1 MNIARFKRN
10 QFMKHLLNVALV
22 SASTLIVQPLYAQD
36 NENIWVT
43 IDPIAAKHYQQT
55 QKTVSKSRESLSMR
69 TTELDTV
76 NFLQVKPENIAGLSE
91 FMHDNY
97 HRCGGFVAHES
108 LDEAKQY
115 TQQLAAVQNQSALA
129 FNYSIDNAQTTQQ
142 LINSVSPNNLTNTV
156 NSMSNFYNRYYTAQT
171 GIDASQWLKN
181 YWQQLATNRSDISVE
196 YFTHSWAQSSIIVTI
211 PGDEKADEIVVIG
224 GHLDSINQSN
234 PTNGRSPGADDNAS
248 GIAVLSEVLRAIV
261 DNNYK
266 PQRTIHIMGFA
277 AEEVG
282 LRGSK
287 AIASAYKSQGKNVV
301 GMVQFDMTGNNGSN
315 EDIVMMTDY
324 TTNAQNQFLGQLID
338 TYLPSISYGFDQCG
352 YGCSD
357 HASWYQQG
365 FTASMPFESKMAD
378 INRLIHTVN
387 DTNFDADHASKFA
400 KLAVSYASEMAKNA
414 GDVVP
419 PIDNELQNGV
429 AVSGITEN
437 AKAERVY
444 TLKVPSNATNLNFA
458 TSGGTGD
465 ADLYVKFNS
474 APTLTSFD
482 CKSTTSSSNERC
494 EISNAQTGV
503 YYVMVQAWDAITNV
517 SLTGSYNEGSGLE
530 PINRVENNVSVT
542 ANNWAR
548 YTQDLD
554 AGYSALTVNMSG
566 GSGDADLYLNFASPS
581 TESVYQCRPF
591 KNGNTETCRIDN
603 PQAGTWYIDLKG
615 YSSASGITL
624 SINAQ

>member
-1 MNIARFKRN
+1 MKR
-10 QFMKHLLNVALV
+10 LLNIALV
-22 SASTLIVQPLYAQD
+22 SASALIIQPLYAQD

-55 QKTVSKSRESLSMR
+55 KKTVSKSHQSL
-69 TTELDTV
+69 TIHATELDTV
-76 NFLQVKPENIAGLSE
+76 NFLKVKTSDIAQLSE

-115 TQQLAAVQNQSALA
+115 TEQLAAVQNQNTLA
-129 FNYSIDNAQTTQQ
+129 FDYNIDNAQTTQQ
-142 LINSVSPNNLTNTV
+142 LINRISPNNLTNTV
-156 NSMSNFYNRYYTAQT
+156 NSMSSFYNRYYTTQT
-171 GIDASQWLKN
+171 GIDASQWLKD
-181 YWQQLATNRSDISVE
+181 YWQQLAASRSDISVE

-211 PGDEKADEIVVIG
+211 PGEEKADEIVIIG

-261 DNNYK
+261 DNDYK
-266 PQRTIHIMGFA
+266 PQRTIQIMGFA

-378 INRLIHTVN
+378 INRLIHTIN

-400 KLAVSYASEMAKNA
+400 KLAVSYISEMAKNA
-414 GDVVP
+414 GDVIP
-419 PIDNELQNGV
+419 PIGDELENGV
-429 AVSGITEN
+429 TVAGITEN
-437 AKAERVY
+437 AKAERVF
-444 TLKVPSNATNLNFA
+444 TLNVPDNATNLNFI
-458 TSGGTGD
+458 TSGGSGD

-494 EISNAQTGV
+494 EIGNAQAGV
-503 YYVMVQAWDAITNV
+503 YYVMVQAWNAITNV
-517 SLTGSYNEGSGLE
+517 SLTGSYNEGNTAE
-530 PINRVENNVSVT
+530 PINRVENNISVA
-542 ANNWAR
+542 ANNWSR
-548 YTQDLD
+548 YTQNLD
-554 AGYSALTVNMSG
+554 AGYSSFTVNISG
-566 GSGDADLYLNFASPS
+566 GNGDADLYVNFASPS

-591 KNGNTETCRIDN
+591 KNGNLETCNIDN
-603 PQAGTWYIDLKG
+603 PQAGTWFIDLKG
-615 YSSASGITL
+615 YSSASGVTL
-624 SINAQ
+624 SITAQ

>member
-1 MNIARFKRN
+1 MKR
-10 QFMKHLLNVALV
+10 LLNIALV
-22 SASTLIVQPLYAQD
+22 SASALIVQPLYAQD

-55 QKTVSKSRESLSMR
+55 KKTVSKSHQSL
-69 TTELDTV
+69 TIHATELDTV
-76 NFLQVKPENIAGLSE
+76 NFLKVKTSDVAQLSE

-115 TQQLAAVQNQSALA
+115 TEQLAAVQNQNTLA
-129 FNYSIDNAQTTQQ
+129 FDYNIDNAQTTQQ
-142 LINSVSPNNLTNTV
+142 LINRISPNNLTNTV
-156 NSMSNFYNRYYTAQT
+156 NSMSSFYNRYYTTQT
-171 GIDASQWLKN
+171 GIDASQWLKD
-181 YWQQLATNRSDISVE
+181 YWQQLAASRSDISVE

-211 PGDEKADEIVVIG
+211 PGEEKADEIVIIG

-261 DNNYK
+261 DNDYK
-266 PQRTIHIMGFA
+266 PQRTIQIMGFA

-338 TYLPSISYGFDQCG
+338 TYLPSVSYGFDQCG

-378 INRLIHTVN
+378 INRLIHTIN

-400 KLAVSYASEMAKNA
+400 KLAVSYISEMAKNA
-414 GDVVP
+414 GDVIP
-419 PIDNELQNGV
+419 PIGDELQNGV
-429 AVSGITEN
+429 TVAGITEN
-437 AKAERVY
+437 AKAERVF
-444 TLKVPSNATNLNFA
+444 TLNVPDNATNLNFI
-458 TSGGTGD
+458 TSGGSGD

-474 APTLTSFD
+474 VPTLTNFD
-482 CKSTTSSSNERC
+482 CKSTTSSSNESC
-494 EISNAQTGV
+494 EIGNAQAGV
-503 YYVMVQAWDAITNV
+503 YYVMVQAWNAITNV
-517 SLTGSYNEGSGLE
+517 SLTGSYNEGNTAE
-530 PINRVENNVSVT
+530 PINRVENNISVA
-542 ANNWAR
+542 ANNWSR
-548 YTQDLD
+548 YTQNLD
-554 AGYSALTVNMSG
+554 AGYSAFTVNISG
-566 GSGDADLYLNFASPS
+566 GNGDADLYVNFASPS

-591 KNGNTETCRIDN
+591 KNGNLETCNIDN
-603 PQAGTWYIDLKG
+603 PQAGTWFIDLKG
-615 YSSASGITL
+615 YSSASGVTL
-624 SINAQ
+624 SITAQ

>member
-1 MNIARFKRN
+1 MKR
-10 QFMKHLLNVALV
+10 LLNIALV
-22 SASTLIVQPLYAQD
+22 SASALIVQPLYAQD

-55 QKTVSKSRESLSMR
+55 KKTVSKSHQSL
-69 TTELDTV
+69 TIHATELDTV
-76 NFLQVKPENIAGLSE
+76 NFLKVKTSDVAQLSE
-91 FMHDNY
+91 FMHNNY

-115 TQQLAAVQNQSALA
+115 TEQLAAVQNQNTLA
-129 FNYSIDNAQTTQQ
+129 FDYNIDNAQTTQQ
-142 LINSVSPNNLTNTV
+142 LINRISPNNLTNTV
-156 NSMSNFYNRYYTAQT
+156 NSMSSFYNRYYTTQT
-171 GIDASQWLKN
+171 GIDASQWLKD
-181 YWQQLATNRSDISVE
+181 YWQQLAASRSDISVE

-211 PGDEKADEIVVIG
+211 PGEEKADEIVIIG

-261 DNNYK
+261 DNDYK
-266 PQRTIHIMGFA
+266 PQRTIQIMGFA

-338 TYLPSISYGFDQCG
+338 TYLPSVSYGFDQCG

-378 INRLIHTVN
+378 INRLIHTIN

-400 KLAVSYASEMAKNA
+400 KLAVSYISEMAKNA
-414 GDVVP
+414 GDVIP
-419 PIDNELQNGV
+419 PIGDELQNGV
-429 AVSGITEN
+429 TVAGITEN
-437 AKAERVY
+437 AKAERVF
-444 TLKVPSNATNLNFA
+444 TLNVPDNATNLNFI
-458 TSGGTGD
+458 TSGGSGD

-482 CKSTTSSSNERC
+482 CKSTTSSSNESC
-494 EISNAQTGV
+494 EIGNAQAGV
-503 YYVMVQAWDAITNV
+503 YYVMVQAWNAITNV
-517 SLTGSYNEGSGLE
+517 SLTGSYNEGNTAE
-530 PINRVENNVSVT
+530 PINRVENNISVA
-542 ANNWAR
+542 ANNWSR
-548 YTQDLD
+548 YTQNLD
-554 AGYSALTVNMSG
+554 AGYSAFTVNISG
-566 GSGDADLYLNFASPS
+566 GNGDADLYVNFASPS

-591 KNGNTETCRIDN
+591 KNGNLETCNIDN
-603 PQAGTWYIDLKG
+603 PQAGTWFIDLKG
-615 YSSASGITL
+615 YSSASGVTL
-624 SINAQ
+624 SITAQ

>member
-1 MNIARFKRN
+1 MKR
-10 QFMKHLLNVALV
+10 LLNIALV
-22 SASTLIVQPLYAQD
+22 SASALIVQPLYAQD

-55 QKTVSKSRESLSMR
+55 KKTVSKSHQSL
-69 TTELDTV
+69 TIHATELDTV
-76 NFLQVKPENIAGLSE
+76 NFLKVKTSDVAQLSE

-115 TQQLAAVQNQSALA
+115 TEQLAAVQNQNTLA
-129 FNYSIDNAQTTQQ
+129 FDYNIDNAQTTQQ
-142 LINSVSPNNLTNTV
+142 LINRISPNNLTNTV
-156 NSMSNFYNRYYTAQT
+156 NSMSSFYNRYYTTQT
-171 GIDASQWLKN
+171 GIDASQWLKD
-181 YWQQLATNRSDISVE
+181 YWQQLAASRSDISVE

-211 PGDEKADEIVVIG
+211 PGEEKADEIVIIG

-261 DNNYK
+261 DNDYK
-266 PQRTIHIMGFA
+266 PQRTIQIMGFA

-338 TYLPSISYGFDQCG
+338 TYLPSVSYGFDQCG

-378 INRLIHTVN
+378 INRLIHTIN

-400 KLAVSYASEMAKNA
+400 KLAVSFISEMAKNA
-414 GDVVP
+414 GDVIP
-419 PIDNELQNGV
+419 PIGDELQNGV
-429 AVSGITEN
+429 TVAGITES
-437 AKAERVY
+437 AKAERVF
-444 TLKVPSNATNLNFA
+444 TLNVPDNATNLNFI
-458 TSGGTGD
+458 TSGGSGD

-482 CKSTTSSSNERC
+482 CKSTTSSSNESC
-494 EISNAQTGV
+494 EIGNAQAGV
-503 YYVMVQAWDAITNV
+503 YYVMVQAWNAITNV
-517 SLTGSYNEGSGLE
+517 SLTGSYSEGNTAE
-530 PINRVENNVSVT
+530 PINRVENNISVA
-542 ANNWAR
+542 ANNWSR
-548 YTQDLD
+548 YTQNLD
-554 AGYSALTVNMSG
+554 AGYSAFTVNISG
-566 GSGDADLYLNFASPS
+566 GNGDADLYVNFASPS

-591 KNGNTETCRIDN
+591 KNGNLETCNIDN
-603 PQAGTWYIDLKG
+603 PQAGTWFIDLKG
-615 YSSASGITL
+615 YSSASGVTL
-624 SINAQ
+624 SITAQ

>member
-1 MNIARFKRN
+1 MKR
-10 QFMKHLLNVALV
+10 LLNIALV
-22 SASTLIVQPLYAQD
+22 SASALIVQPLYAQD

-55 QKTVSKSRESLSMR
+55 KKTVSKSHQSL
-69 TTELDTV
+69 TIHATELDTV
-76 NFLQVKPENIAGLSE
+76 NFLKVKTSDVAQLSE

-115 TQQLAAVQNQSALA
+115 TEQLAAVQNQNTLA
-129 FNYSIDNAQTTQQ
+129 FDYNIDNAQTTQQ
-142 LINSVSPNNLTNTV
+142 LINRISPNNLTNTV
-156 NSMSNFYNRYYTAQT
+156 NSMSSFYNRYYTTQT
-171 GIDASQWLKN
+171 GIDASQWLKD
-181 YWQQLATNRSDISVE
+181 YWQQLAASRSDISVE

-211 PGDEKADEIVVIG
+211 PGEEKADEIVMIG

-261 DNNYK
+261 DNDYK
-266 PQRTIHIMGFA
+266 PQRTIQIMGFA

-324 TTNAQNQFLGQLID
+324 TTNAQNQFLGQIID
-338 TYLPSISYGFDQCG
+338 TYLPSVSYGFDQCG

-378 INRLIHTVN
+378 INRLIHTIN

-400 KLAVSYASEMAKNA
+400 KLAVSYISEMAKNA
-414 GDVVP
+414 GDVIP
-419 PIDNELQNGV
+419 PIGDELQNGV
-429 AVSGITEN
+429 TVAGITEN
-437 AKAERVY
+437 AKAERVF
-444 TLKVPSNATNLNFA
+444 TLNVPDNATNLNFI
-458 TSGGTGD
+458 TSGGSGD

-482 CKSTTSSSNERC
+482 CKSTTSSSNESC
-494 EISNAQTGV
+494 EIGNAQAGV
-503 YYVMVQAWDAITNV
+503 YYVMVQAWNAITNV
-517 SLTGSYNEGSGLE
+517 SLTGSYNEGNTAE
-530 PINRVENNVSVT
+530 PINRVENNISVA
-542 ANNWAR
+542 ANNWSR
-548 YTQDLD
+548 YTQNLD
-554 AGYSALTVNMSG
+554 AGYSAFTVNISG
-566 GSGDADLYLNFASPS
+566 GNGDADLYVNFASPS

-591 KNGNTETCRIDN
+591 KNGNLETCNIDN
-603 PQAGTWYIDLKG
+603 PQAGTWFIDLKG
-615 YSSASGITL
+615 YSSASGVTL
-624 SINAQ
+624 SITAQ

>member
-1 MNIARFKRN
+1 MKR
-10 QFMKHLLNVALV
+10 LLNIALV
-22 SASTLIVQPLYAQD
+22 SASALIVQPLYAQD

-55 QKTVSKSRESLSMR
+55 KKTVSKSHQSL
-69 TTELDTV
+69 TIHATELDTV
-76 NFLQVKPENIAGLSE
+76 NFLKVKTSDVAQLSE

-115 TQQLAAVQNQSALA
+115 TEQLAAVQNQNTLA
-129 FNYSIDNAQTTQQ
+129 FDYNIDNAQTTQQ
-142 LINSVSPNNLTNTV
+142 LINRISPNNLTNTV
-156 NSMSNFYNRYYTAQT
+156 NSMSSFYNRYYTTQT
-171 GIDASQWLKN
+171 GIDASQWLKD
-181 YWQQLATNRSDISVE
+181 YWQQLAASRSDISVE

-211 PGDEKADEIVVIG
+211 PGEEKADEIVIIG

-261 DNNYK
+261 DNDYK
-266 PQRTIHIMGFA
+266 PQRTIQIMGFA

-338 TYLPSISYGFDQCG
+338 TYLPSVSYGFDQCG

-378 INRLIHTVN
+378 INRLIHTIN

-400 KLAVSYASEMAKNA
+400 KLAVSYISEMAKNA
-414 GDVVP
+414 GDVIP
-419 PIDNELQNGV
+419 PIGDELQNGV
-429 AVSGITEN
+429 TVAGITEN
-437 AKAERVY
+437 AKAERVF
-444 TLKVPSNATNLNFA
+444 TLNVPDNATNLNFI
-458 TSGGTGD
+458 TSGGSGD

-482 CKSTTSSSNERC
+482 CKSTTSSSNESC
-494 EISNAQTGV
+494 EIGNAQAGV
-503 YYVMVQAWDAITNV
+503 YYVMVQAWNAITNV
-517 SLTGSYNEGSGLE
+517 SLTGSYNEGNTAE
-530 PINRVENNVSVT
+530 PINRVENNISVA
-542 ANNWAR
+542 ANNWSR
-548 YTQDLD
+548 YTQNLD
-554 AGYSALTVNMSG
+554 AGYSSFTVNISG
-566 GSGDADLYLNFASPS
+566 GNGDADLYVNFASPS

-591 KNGNTETCRIDN
+591 KNGNLETCNIDN
-603 PQAGTWYIDLKG
+603 PQAGTWFIDLKG
-615 YSSASGITL
+615 YSSASGVTL
-624 SINAQ
+624 SITAQ

>member
-1 MNIARFKRN
+1 MKR
-10 QFMKHLLNVALV
+10 LLNIALV
-22 SASTLIVQPLYAQD
+22 SASALIVQPLYAQD

-55 QKTVSKSRESLSMR
+55 KKTVSKSHQSL
-69 TTELDTV
+69 TIHATELDTV
-76 NFLQVKPENIAGLSE
+76 NFLKVKTSDVAQLSE

-115 TQQLAAVQNQSALA
+115 TEQLAAVQNQNTLA
-129 FNYSIDNAQTTQQ
+129 FDYNIDNAQTTQQ
-142 LINSVSPNNLTNTV
+142 LINRISPNNLTNTV
-156 NSMSNFYNRYYTAQT
+156 NSMSSFYNRYYTTQT
-171 GIDASQWLKN
+171 GIDASQWLKD
-181 YWQQLATNRSDISVE
+181 YWQQLAASRSDISVE

-211 PGDEKADEIVVIG
+211 PGEEKADEIVIIG

-261 DNNYK
+261 DNDYK
-266 PQRTIHIMGFA
+266 PQRTIQIMGFA

-315 EDIVMMTDY
+315 EDIVVMTDY

-338 TYLPSISYGFDQCG
+338 TYLPSVSYGFDQCG

-378 INRLIHTVN
+378 INRLIHTIN

-400 KLAVSYASEMAKNA
+400 KLAVSYISEMAKNA
-414 GDVVP
+414 GDVIP
-419 PIDNELQNGV
+419 PIGDELQNGV
-429 AVSGITEN
+429 TVAGITEN
-437 AKAERVY
+437 AKAERVF
-444 TLKVPSNATNLNFA
+444 TLNVPDNATNLNFI
-458 TSGGTGD
+458 TSGGSGD

-474 APTLTSFD
+474 APTLTNFD
-482 CKSTTSSSNERC
+482 CKSTTSSSNESC
-494 EISNAQTGV
+494 EIGNAQAGV
-503 YYVMVQAWDAITNV
+503 YYVMVQAWNAITNV
-517 SLTGSYNEGSGLE
+517 SLTGSYNEGNTAE
-530 PINRVENNVSVT
+530 PINRVENNISVA
-542 ANNWAR
+542 ANNWSR
-548 YTQDLD
+548 YTQNLD
-554 AGYSALTVNMSG
+554 AGYSSFTVNISG
-566 GSGDADLYLNFASPS
+566 GNGDADLYVNFASPS

-591 KNGNTETCRIDN
+591 KNGNLETCNIDN
-603 PQAGTWYIDLKG
+603 PQAGTWFIDLKG
-615 YSSASGITL
+615 YSSASGVTL
-624 SINAQ
+624 SITAQ

>member
-1 MNIARFKRN
+1 MKR
-10 QFMKHLLNVALV
+10 LLNIALV
-22 SASTLIVQPLYAQD
+22 SASALIVQPLYAQD

-55 QKTVSKSRESLSMR
+55 KKTVSKSHQSL
-69 TTELDTV
+69 TIHATELDTV
-76 NFLQVKPENIAGLSE
+76 NFLKVKTSDVAQLSE

-115 TQQLAAVQNQSALA
+115 TEQLAAVQNQNTLA
-129 FNYSIDNAQTTQQ
+129 FDYNIDNAQTTQQ
-142 LINSVSPNNLTNTV
+142 LINRISPNNLTNTV
-156 NSMSNFYNRYYTAQT
+156 NSMSSFYNRYYTTQT
-171 GIDASQWLKN
+171 GIDASQWLKD
-181 YWQQLATNRSDISVE
+181 YWQQLAASRSDISVE

-211 PGDEKADEIVVIG
+211 PGEEKADEIVIIG

-261 DNNYK
+261 DNDYK
-266 PQRTIHIMGFA
+266 PQRTIQIMGFA

-338 TYLPSISYGFDQCG
+338 TYLPSVSYGFDQCG

-378 INRLIHTVN
+378 INRLIHTIN

-400 KLAVSYASEMAKNA
+400 KLAVSYISEMAKNA
-414 GDVVP
+414 GDVIP
-419 PIDNELQNGV
+419 PIGDELQNGV
-429 AVSGITEN
+429 TVAGITES
-437 AKAERVY
+437 AKAERVF
-444 TLKVPSNATNLNFA
+444 TLNVPDNATNLNFI
-458 TSGGTGD
+458 TSGGSGD

-474 APTLTSFD
+474 APTLTNFD
-482 CKSTTSSSNERC
+482 CKSTTSSSNESC
-494 EISNAQTGV
+494 EIGNAQAGV
-503 YYVMVQAWDAITNV
+503 YYVMVQAWNAITNV
-517 SLTGSYNEGSGLE
+517 SLTGSYNEGNTAE
-530 PINRVENNVSVT
+530 PINRVENNISVA
-542 ANNWAR
+542 ANNWSR
-548 YTQDLD
+548 YTQNLD
-554 AGYSALTVNMSG
+554 AGYSAFTVNISG
-566 GSGDADLYLNFASPS
+566 GNGDADLYVNFASPS

-591 KNGNTETCRIDN
+591 KNGNLETCNIDN
-603 PQAGTWYIDLKG
+603 PQAGTWFIDLKG
-615 YSSASGITL
+615 YSSASGVTL
-624 SINAQ
+624 SITAQ

>member
-1 MNIARFKRN
+1 MKR
-10 QFMKHLLNVALV
+10 LLNIALV
-22 SASTLIVQPLYAQD
+22 SASALIVQPLYAQD

-55 QKTVSKSRESLSMR
+55 KKTVSKSHQSL
-69 TTELDTV
+69 TIHATELDTV
-76 NFLQVKPENIAGLSE
+76 NFLKVKTSDVAQLSE

-115 TQQLAAVQNQSALA
+115 TEQLAAVQNQNTLA
-129 FNYSIDNAQTTQQ
+129 FDYNIDNAQTTQQ
-142 LINSVSPNNLTNTV
+142 LINRISPNNLTNTV
-156 NSMSNFYNRYYTAQT
+156 NSMSSFYNRYYTTQT
-171 GIDASQWLKN
+171 GIDASQWLKD
-181 YWQQLATNRSDISVE
+181 YWQQLAASRSDISVE

-211 PGDEKADEIVVIG
+211 PGEEKADEIVIIG

-261 DNNYK
+261 DNDYK
-266 PQRTIHIMGFA
+266 PQRTIQIMGFA

-338 TYLPSISYGFDQCG
+338 TYLPSVSYGFDQCG

-378 INRLIHTVN
+378 INRLIHTIN

-400 KLAVSYASEMAKNA
+400 KLAVSYISEMAKNA
-414 GDVVP
+414 GDVIP
-419 PIDNELQNGV
+419 PIGDELQNGV
-429 AVSGITEN
+429 TVAGITEN
-437 AKAERVY
+437 AKAERVF
-444 TLKVPSNATNLNFA
+444 TLNVPDNATNLNFI
-458 TSGGTGD
+458 TSGGSGD

-482 CKSTTSSSNERC
+482 CKSTTSSSNESC
-494 EISNAQTGV
+494 EIGNAQAGV
-503 YYVMVQAWDAITNV
+503 YYVMVQAWNAITNV
-517 SLTGSYNEGSGLE
+517 SLTGSYNEGNTAE
-530 PINRVENNVSVT
+530 PINRVENNISVA
-542 ANNWAR
+542 ANNWSR
-548 YTQDLD
+548 YTQNLD
-554 AGYSALTVNMSG
+554 AGYSAFTVNISG
-566 GSGDADLYLNFASPS
+566 GNGDADLYVNFASPS

-591 KNGNTETCRIDN
+591 KNGNLETCNIDN
-603 PQAGTWYIDLKG
+603 PQAGTWFIDLKG
-615 YSSASGITL
+615 YSSASGVTL
-624 SINAQ
+624 SITAQ

>member
-1 MNIARFKRN
+1 MKR
-10 QFMKHLLNVALV
+10 LLNIALV
-22 SASTLIVQPLYAQD
+22 SASALIVQPLYAQD

-55 QKTVSKSRESLSMR
+55 KKTVSKSHQSL
-69 TTELDTV
+69 TIHATELDTV
-76 NFLQVKPENIAGLSE
+76 NFLKVKTSDVAQLSE

-115 TQQLAAVQNQSALA
+115 TEQLAAVQNQNTLA
-129 FNYSIDNAQTTQQ
+129 FDYNIDNAQTTQQ
-142 LINSVSPNNLTNTV
+142 LINRISPNNLTNTV
-156 NSMSNFYNRYYTAQT
+156 NSMSSFYNRYYTTQT
-171 GIDASQWLKN
+171 GIDASQWLKD
-181 YWQQLATNRSDISVE
+181 YWQQLAASRSDISVE

-211 PGDEKADEIVVIG
+211 PGEEKADEIVIIG

-261 DNNYK
+261 DNDYK
-266 PQRTIHIMGFA
+266 PQRTIQIMGFA

-338 TYLPSISYGFDQCG
+338 TYLPSVSYGFDQCG

-378 INRLIHTVN
+378 INRLIHTIN

-400 KLAVSYASEMAKNA
+400 KLAVSYISEMAKKCRRC
-414 GDVVP
+414 D
-419 PIDNELQNGV
+419 
-429 AVSGITEN
+429 
-437 AKAERVY
+437 
-444 TLKVPSNATNLNFA
+444 PSNWRRITKRCYGCWYNR
-458 TSGGTGD
+458 
-465 ADLYVKFNS
+465 K
-474 APTLTSFD
+474 
-482 CKSTTSSSNERC
+482 CKS
-494 EISNAQTGV
+494 G
-503 YYVMVQAWDAITNV
+503 
-517 SLTGSYNEGSGLE
+517 
-530 PINRVENNVSVT
+530 
-542 ANNWAR
+542 
-548 YTQDLD
+548 
-554 AGYSALTVNMSG
+554 
-566 GSGDADLYLNFASPS
+566 
-581 TESVYQCRPF
+581 
-591 KNGNTETCRIDN
+591 TCIHIKR
-603 PQAGTWYIDLKG
+603 T
-615 YSSASGITL
+615 
-624 SINAQ
+624 

>member
-1 MNIARFKRN
+1 MKR
-10 QFMKHLLNVALV
+10 LLNIALV
-22 SASTLIVQPLYAQD
+22 SASALIVQPLYAQD

-55 QKTVSKSRESLSMR
+55 KKTVSKSHQSL
-69 TTELDTV
+69 TIHATELDTV
-76 NFLQVKPENIAGLSE
+76 NFLKVKTSDVAQLSE

-115 TQQLAAVQNQSALA
+115 TEQLAAVQNQNTLA
-129 FNYSIDNAQTTQQ
+129 FDYNIDNAQTTQQ
-142 LINSVSPNNLTNTV
+142 LINRISPNNLTNTV
-156 NSMSNFYNRYYTAQT
+156 NSMSSFYNRYYTTQT
-171 GIDASQWLKN
+171 GIDASQWLKD
-181 YWQQLATNRSDISVE
+181 YWQQLAASRSDISVE

-211 PGDEKADEIVVIG
+211 PGEEKADEIVIIG

-261 DNNYK
+261 DNDYK
-266 PQRTIHIMGFA
+266 PQRTIQIMGFA

-338 TYLPSISYGFDQCG
+338 TYLPSVSYGFDQCG

-378 INRLIHTVN
+378 INRLIHTIN

-400 KLAVSYASEMAKNA
+400 KLAVSFISEMAKNA
-414 GDVVP
+414 GDVIP
-419 PIDNELQNGV
+419 PIGDELQNGV
-429 AVSGITEN
+429 TVAGITES
-437 AKAERVY
+437 AKAERVF
-444 TLKVPSNATNLNFA
+444 TLNVPDNATNLNFI
-458 TSGGTGD
+458 TSGGSGD

-482 CKSTTSSSNERC
+482 CKSTTSSSNESC
-494 EISNAQTGV
+494 EIGNAQAGV
-503 YYVMVQAWDAITNV
+503 YYVMVQAWNAITNV
-517 SLTGSYNEGSGLE
+517 SLTGSYNEGNTAE
-530 PINRVENNVSVT
+530 PINRVENNISVA
-542 ANNWAR
+542 ANNWSR
-548 YTQDLD
+548 YTQNLD
-554 AGYSALTVNMSG
+554 AGYSAFTVNISG
-566 GSGDADLYLNFASPS
+566 GNGDADLYVNFASPS

-591 KNGNTETCRIDN
+591 KNGNLETCNIDN
-603 PQAGTWYIDLKG
+603 PQAGTWFIDLKG
-615 YSSASGITL
+615 YSSASGVTL
-624 SINAQ
+624 SITAQ

>member
-1 MNIARFKRN
+1 MKR
-10 QFMKHLLNVALV
+10 LLNIALV
-22 SASTLIVQPLYAQD
+22 SASALIVQPLYAQD

-55 QKTVSKSRESLSMR
+55 KKTVSKSHQSL
-69 TTELDTV
+69 TIHATELDTV
-76 NFLQVKPENIAGLSE
+76 NFLKVKTSDVAQLSE

-115 TQQLAAVQNQSALA
+115 TEQLAAVQNQNTLA
-129 FNYSIDNAQTTQQ
+129 FDYNIDNAQTTQQ
-142 LINSVSPNNLTNTV
+142 LINRISPNNLTNTV
-156 NSMSNFYNRYYTAQT
+156 NSMSSFYNRYYTTQT
-171 GIDASQWLKN
+171 GIDASQWLKD
-181 YWQQLATNRSDISVE
+181 YWQQLAASRSDISVE

-211 PGDEKADEIVVIG
+211 PGEEKADEIVIIG

-261 DNNYK
+261 DNDYK
-266 PQRTIHIMGFA
+266 PQRTIQIMGFA

-338 TYLPSISYGFDQCG
+338 TYLPSVSYGFDQCG

-378 INRLIHTVN
+378 INRLIHTIN

-400 KLAVSYASEMAKNA
+400 KLAVSFISEMAKNA
-414 GDVVP
+414 GDVIP
-419 PIDNELQNGV
+419 PIGDELQNGV
-429 AVSGITEN
+429 TVAGITES
-437 AKAERVY
+437 AKAERVF
-444 TLKVPSNATNLNFA
+444 TLNVPDNATNLNFI
-458 TSGGTGD
+458 TSGGSGD

-474 APTLTSFD
+474 VPTLTNFD
-482 CKSTTSSSNERC
+482 CKSTTSSSNESC
-494 EISNAQTGV
+494 EIGNAQAGV
-503 YYVMVQAWDAITNV
+503 YYVMVQAWNAITNV
-517 SLTGSYNEGSGLE
+517 SLTGSYNEGNTAE
-530 PINRVENNVSVT
+530 PINRVENNISVA
-542 ANNWAR
+542 ANNWSR
-548 YTQDLD
+548 YTQNLD
-554 AGYSALTVNMSG
+554 AGYSAFTVNISG
-566 GSGDADLYLNFASPS
+566 GNGDADLYVNFASPS

-591 KNGNTETCRIDN
+591 KNGNLETCNIDN
-603 PQAGTWYIDLKG
+603 PQAGTWFIDLKG
-615 YSSASGITL
+615 YSSASGVTL
-624 SINAQ
+624 SITAQ

>member
-1 MNIARFKRN
+1 MKR
-10 QFMKHLLNVALV
+10 LLNIALV
-22 SASTLIVQPLYAQD
+22 SASALIVQPLYAQD

-55 QKTVSKSRESLSMR
+55 KKTVSKSHQSL
-69 TTELDTV
+69 TIHATELDTV
-76 NFLQVKPENIAGLSE
+76 NFLKVKTSDVAQLSE

-115 TQQLAAVQNQSALA
+115 TEQLAAVQNQNTLA
-129 FNYSIDNAQTTQQ
+129 FDYNIDNAQTTQQ
-142 LINSVSPNNLTNTV
+142 LINRISPNNLTNTV
-156 NSMSNFYNRYYTAQT
+156 NSMSSFYNRYYTTQT
-171 GIDASQWLKN
+171 GIDASQWLKD
-181 YWQQLATNRSDISVE
+181 YWQQLAASRSDISVE

-211 PGDEKADEIVVIG
+211 PGEEKADEIVIIG

-261 DNNYK
+261 DNDYK
-266 PQRTIHIMGFA
+266 PQRTIQIMGFA

-338 TYLPSISYGFDQCG
+338 TYLPSVSYGFDQCG

-378 INRLIHTVN
+378 INRLIHTIN

-400 KLAVSYASEMAKNA
+400 KLAVSYISEMAKNA
-414 GDVVP
+414 GDVIP
-419 PIDNELQNGV
+419 PIGDELQNGV
-429 AVSGITEN
+429 TVAGITES
-437 AKAERVY
+437 AKAERVF
-444 TLKVPSNATNLNFA
+444 TLNVPDNATNLNFI
-458 TSGGTGD
+458 TSGGSGD

-482 CKSTTSSSNERC
+482 CKSTTSSSNESC
-494 EISNAQTGV
+494 EIGNAQAGV
-503 YYVMVQAWDAITNV
+503 YYVMVQAWNAITNV
-517 SLTGSYNEGSGLE
+517 SLTGSYNEGNTAE
-530 PINRVENNVSVT
+530 PINRVENNISVA
-542 ANNWAR
+542 ANNWSR
-548 YTQDLD
+548 YTQNLD
-554 AGYSALTVNMSG
+554 AGYSSFTVNISG
-566 GSGDADLYLNFASPS
+566 GNGDADLYVNFASPS

-591 KNGNTETCRIDN
+591 KNGNLETCNIDN
-603 PQAGTWYIDLKG
+603 PQAGTWFIDLKG
-615 YSSASGITL
+615 YSSASGVTL
-624 SINAQ
+624 SITAQ

>member
-1 MNIARFKRN
+1 MKR
-10 QFMKHLLNVALV
+10 LLNIALV
-22 SASTLIVQPLYAQD
+22 SASALIVQPLYAQD

-55 QKTVSKSRESLSMR
+55 KKTVSKSHQSL
-69 TTELDTV
+69 TIHATELDTV
-76 NFLQVKPENIAGLSE
+76 NFLQVKTSDVAQLSE

-115 TQQLAAVQNQSALA
+115 TEQLAAVQNQNTLA
-129 FNYSIDNAQTTQQ
+129 FDYNIDNAQTTQQ
-142 LINSVSPNNLTNTV
+142 LINRISPNNLTNTV
-156 NSMSNFYNRYYTAQT
+156 NSMSSFYNRYYTTQT
-171 GIDASQWLKN
+171 GIDASQWLKD
-181 YWQQLATNRSDISVE
+181 YWQQLAASRSDISVE

-211 PGDEKADEIVVIG
+211 PGEEKADEIVIIG

-261 DNNYK
+261 DNDYK
-266 PQRTIHIMGFA
+266 PQRTIQIMGFA

-338 TYLPSISYGFDQCG
+338 TYLPSVSYGFDQCG

-378 INRLIHTVN
+378 INRLIHTIN

-400 KLAVSYASEMAKNA
+400 KLAVSYISEMAKNA
-414 GDVVP
+414 GDVIP
-419 PIDNELQNGV
+419 PIGDELQNGV
-429 AVSGITEN
+429 TVAGITEN
-437 AKAERVY
+437 AKAERVF
-444 TLKVPSNATNLNFA
+444 TLNVPDNATNLNFI
-458 TSGGTGD
+458 TSGGSGD

-482 CKSTTSSSNERC
+482 CKSTTSSSNESC
-494 EISNAQTGV
+494 EIGNAQAGV
-503 YYVMVQAWDAITNV
+503 YYVMVQAWNAITNV
-517 SLTGSYNEGSGLE
+517 SLTGSYNEGNTAE
-530 PINRVENNVSVT
+530 PINRVENNISVA
-542 ANNWAR
+542 ANNWSR
-548 YTQDLD
+548 YTQNLD
-554 AGYSALTVNMSG
+554 AGYSAFTVNISG
-566 GSGDADLYLNFASPS
+566 GNGDADLYVNFASPS

-591 KNGNTETCRIDN
+591 KNGNLETCNIDN
-603 PQAGTWYIDLKG
+603 PQAGTWFIDLKG
-615 YSSASGITL
+615 YSSASGVTL
-624 SINAQ
+624 SITAQ

>member
-1 MNIARFKRN
+1 MKR
-10 QFMKHLLNVALV
+10 LLNIALV
-22 SASTLIVQPLYAQD
+22 SASALIVQPLYAQD

-55 QKTVSKSRESLSMR
+55 KKTVSKSHQSL
-69 TTELDTV
+69 TIHATELDTV
-76 NFLQVKPENIAGLSE
+76 NFLKVKTSDIAKLSE

-115 TQQLAAVQNQSALA
+115 TEQLAAVQNQNTLA
-129 FNYSIDNAQTTQQ
+129 FDYNIDNAQTTQQ
-142 LINSVSPNNLTNTV
+142 LINRISPNNLTNTV
-156 NSMSNFYNRYYTAQT
+156 NSMSSFYNRYYTTQT
-171 GIDASQWLKN
+171 GIDASQWLKD
-181 YWQQLATNRSDISVE
+181 YWQQLAASRNDISVE

-211 PGDEKADEIVVIG
+211 PGEEKADEIVIIG

-261 DNNYK
+261 DNDYK
-266 PQRTIHIMGFA
+266 PQRTIQIMGFA

-338 TYLPSISYGFDQCG
+338 TYLPSVSYGFDQCG

-378 INRLIHTVN
+378 INRLIHTIN

-400 KLAVSYASEMAKNA
+400 KLAVSYISEMAKNA
-414 GDVVP
+414 GDVIP
-419 PIDNELQNGV
+419 PIGDELQNGV
-429 AVSGITEN
+429 TVAGITEN
-437 AKAERVY
+437 AKAERVF
-444 TLKVPSNATNLNFA
+444 TLNVPDNATNLNFI
-458 TSGGTGD
+458 TSGGSGD

-482 CKSTTSSSNERC
+482 CKSTTSSSNESC
-494 EISNAQTGV
+494 EIGNAQAGV
-503 YYVMVQAWDAITNV
+503 YYVMVQAWNAITNV
-517 SLTGSYNEGSGLE
+517 SLTGSYNEGNTAE
-530 PINRVENNVSVT
+530 PINRVENNISVA
-542 ANNWAR
+542 ANNWSR
-548 YTQDLD
+548 YTQNLD
-554 AGYSALTVNMSG
+554 AGYSAFTVNISG
-566 GSGDADLYLNFASPS
+566 GNGDADLYVNFASPS

-591 KNGNTETCRIDN
+591 KNGNLETCNIDN
-603 PQAGTWYIDLKG
+603 PQAGTWFIDLKG
-615 YSSASGITL
+615 YSSASGVTL
-624 SINAQ
+624 SITAQ

>member
-1 MNIARFKRN
+1 MKR
-10 QFMKHLLNVALV
+10 LLNIALV
-22 SASTLIVQPLYAQD
+22 SASALIVQPLYAQD

-55 QKTVSKSRESLSMR
+55 KKTVSKSHQSL
-69 TTELDTV
+69 TIHATELDTV
-76 NFLQVKPENIAGLSE
+76 NFLKVKTSDVAQLSE

-115 TQQLAAVQNQSALA
+115 TEQLAAVQNQNTLA
-129 FNYSIDNAQTTQQ
+129 FDYNIDNAQTTQQ
-142 LINSVSPNNLTNTV
+142 LINRISPNNLTNTV
-156 NSMSNFYNRYYTAQT
+156 NSMSSFYNRYYTTQT
-171 GIDASQWLKN
+171 GIDASQWLKD
-181 YWQQLATNRSDISVE
+181 YWQQLAASRSDISVE
-196 YFTHSWAQSSIIVTI
+196 YFTHSWARSSIIVTK
-211 PGDEKADEIVVIG
+211 PGEEKAEEIVIIG

-261 DNNYK
+261 DNDYK
-266 PQRTIHIMGFA
+266 PQRTIQIMGFA

-378 INRLIHTVN
+378 INRLIHTIN

-400 KLAVSYASEMAKNA
+400 KLAVSYISEMAKNA
-414 GDVVP
+414 GDVIP
-419 PIDNELQNGV
+419 PIGDELQNGV
-429 AVSGITEN
+429 TVAGITESS
-437 AKAERVY
+437 KAERVF
-444 TLKVPSNATNLNFA
+444 TLNVPDNATNLNFI
-458 TSGGTGD
+458 TSGGSGD

-482 CKSTTSSSNERC
+482 CKSTTSSSNESC
-494 EISNAQTGV
+494 EIGNAQAGV
-503 YYVMVQAWDAITNV
+503 YYVMVQAWNAITNV
-517 SLTGSYNEGSGLE
+517 SLTGSYNEGNTAE
-530 PINRVENNVSVT
+530 PINRVENNISVA
-542 ANNWAR
+542 ANNWSR
-548 YTQDLD
+548 YTQNLD
-554 AGYSALTVNMSG
+554 AGYSSFTVNISG
-566 GSGDADLYLNFASPS
+566 GNGDADLYVNFASPS

-591 KNGNTETCRIDN
+591 KNGNLETCNIDN
-603 PQAGTWYIDLKG
+603 PQAGTWFIDLKG
-615 YSSASGITL
+615 YSSASGVTL
-624 SINAQ
+624 SITAQ

>member
-1 MNIARFKRN
+1 MKR
-10 QFMKHLLNVALV
+10 LLNIALV
-22 SASTLIVQPLYAQD
+22 SASALIVQPLYAQD

-55 QKTVSKSRESLSMR
+55 KKTVSKSHQSL
-69 TTELDTV
+69 TIHATELDTV
-76 NFLQVKPENIAGLSE
+76 NFLKVKTSDVAQLSE

-115 TQQLAAVQNQSALA
+115 TEQLAAVQNQNTLA
-129 FNYSIDNAQTTQQ
+129 FDYNIDNAQTTQQ
-142 LINSVSPNNLTNTV
+142 LINRISPNNLTNTV
-156 NSMSNFYNRYYTAQT
+156 NSMSSFYNRYYTTQT
-171 GIDASQWLKN
+171 GIDASQWLKD
-181 YWQQLATNRSDISVE
+181 YWQQLAASRSDISVE

-211 PGDEKADEIVVIG
+211 PGEEKADEIVIIG

-261 DNNYK
+261 DNDYK
-266 PQRTIHIMGFA
+266 PQRTIQIMGFA

-338 TYLPSISYGFDQCG
+338 TYLPSVSYGFDQCG

-378 INRLIHTVN
+378 INRLIHTIN

-400 KLAVSYASEMAKNA
+400 KLAVSYISEMAKNA
-414 GDVVP
+414 GDVIP
-419 PIDNELQNGV
+419 PIGDELQNGV
-429 AVSGITEN
+429 TVAGITEN
-437 AKAERVY
+437 AKAERVF
-444 TLKVPSNATNLNFA
+444 TLNVPDNATNLNFI
-458 TSGGTGD
+458 TSGGSGD

-474 APTLTSFD
+474 LPTLTNFD
-482 CKSTTSSSNERC
+482 CKSTTSSSNESC
-494 EISNAQTGV
+494 EIGNAQAGV
-503 YYVMVQAWDAITNV
+503 YYVMVQAWNAITNV
-517 SLTGSYNEGSGLE
+517 SLTGSYNEGNTAE
-530 PINRVENNVSVT
+530 PINRVENNISVA
-542 ANNWAR
+542 ANNWSR
-548 YTQDLD
+548 YTQNLD
-554 AGYSALTVNMSG
+554 AGYSAFTVNISG
-566 GSGDADLYLNFASPS
+566 GNGDADLYVNFASPS

-591 KNGNTETCRIDN
+591 KNGNLETCNIDN
-603 PQAGTWYIDLKG
+603 PQAGTWFIDLKG
-615 YSSASGITL
+615 YSSASGVTL
-624 SINAQ
+624 SITAQ

>member
-1 MNIARFKRN
+1 MKR
-10 QFMKHLLNVALV
+10 LLNIALV
-22 SASTLIVQPLYAQD
+22 SASALIVQPLYAQD

-55 QKTVSKSRESLSMR
+55 KKTVSKSHQSL
-69 TTELDTV
+69 TIHATELDTV
-76 NFLQVKPENIAGLSE
+76 NFLKVKTSDIAQLSE

-115 TQQLAAVQNQSALA
+115 TEQLAAVQNQNTLA
-129 FNYSIDNAQTTQQ
+129 FDYNIDNAQTTQQ
-142 LINSVSPNNLTNTV
+142 LINRISPNNLTNTV
-156 NSMSNFYNRYYTAQT
+156 NSMSSFYNRYYTTQT
-171 GIDASQWLKN
+171 GIDASQWLKD
-181 YWQQLATNRSDISVE
+181 YWQQLAASRSDISVE

-211 PGDEKADEIVVIG
+211 PGEEKADEIVIIG

-261 DNNYK
+261 DNDYK
-266 PQRTIHIMGFA
+266 PQRTIQIMGFA

-378 INRLIHTVN
+378 INRLIHTIN

-400 KLAVSYASEMAKNA
+400 KLAVSYISEMAKNA
-414 GDVVP
+414 GDVIP
-419 PIDNELQNGV
+419 PIGDELENGV
-429 AVSGITEN
+429 TVAGITEN
-437 AKAERVY
+437 AKAERVF
-444 TLKVPSNATNLNFA
+444 TLNVPDNATNLNFI
-458 TSGGTGD
+458 TSGGSGD

-494 EISNAQTGV
+494 EIGNAQAGV
-503 YYVMVQAWDAITNV
+503 YYVMVQAWNAITNV
-517 SLTGSYNEGSGLE
+517 SLTGSYNEGNTAE
-530 PINRVENNVSVT
+530 PINRVENNISVA
-542 ANNWAR
+542 ANNWSR
-548 YTQDLD
+548 YTQNLD
-554 AGYSALTVNMSG
+554 AGYSAFTVNISG
-566 GSGDADLYLNFASPS
+566 GNGDADLYVNFASPS

-591 KNGNTETCRIDN
+591 KNGNLETCNIDN
-603 PQAGTWYIDLKG
+603 PQAGTWFIDLKG
-615 YSSASGITL
+615 YSSASGVTL
-624 SINAQ
+624 SITAQ

>member
-1 MNIARFKRN
+1 MKR
-10 QFMKHLLNVALV
+10 LLNIALV
-22 SASTLIVQPLYAQD
+22 SASALIVQPLYAQD

-55 QKTVSKSRESLSMR
+55 KKTVSKSHQSL
-69 TTELDTV
+69 TIHATELDTV
-76 NFLQVKPENIAGLSE
+76 NFLKVKTSDVAQLSE

-115 TQQLAAVQNQSALA
+115 TEQLAAVQNQNTLA
-129 FNYSIDNAQTTQQ
+129 FDYNIDNAQTTQQ
-142 LINSVSPNNLTNTV
+142 LINRISPNNLTNTV
-156 NSMSNFYNRYYTAQT
+156 NSMSSFYNRYYTTQT
-171 GIDASQWLKN
+171 GIDASQWLKD
-181 YWQQLATNRSDISVE
+181 YWQQLAASRSDISVE

-211 PGDEKADEIVVIG
+211 PGEEKADEIVIIG
-224 GHLDSINQSN
+224 GHLDSINQST

-261 DNNYK
+261 DNDYK
-266 PQRTIHIMGFA
+266 PQRTIQIMGFA

-338 TYLPSISYGFDQCG
+338 TYLPSVSYGFDQCG

-378 INRLIHTVN
+378 INRLIHTIN

-400 KLAVSYASEMAKNA
+400 KLAVSYISEMAKNA
-414 GDVVP
+414 GDVIP
-419 PIDNELQNGV
+419 PIGDELQNGV
-429 AVSGITEN
+429 TVAGITEN
-437 AKAERVY
+437 AKAERVF
-444 TLKVPSNATNLNFA
+444 TLNVPDNATNLNFI
-458 TSGGTGD
+458 TSGGSGD

-482 CKSTTSSSNERC
+482 CKSTTSSSNESC
-494 EISNAQTGV
+494 EIGNAQAGV
-503 YYVMVQAWDAITNV
+503 YYVMVQAWNAITNV
-517 SLTGSYNEGSGLE
+517 SLTGSYNEGNTAE
-530 PINRVENNVSVT
+530 PINRVENNISVA
-542 ANNWAR
+542 ANNWSR
-548 YTQDLD
+548 YTQNLD
-554 AGYSALTVNMSG
+554 AGYSAFTVNISG
-566 GSGDADLYLNFASPS
+566 GNGDADLYVNFASPS

-591 KNGNTETCRIDN
+591 KNGNLETCNIDN
-603 PQAGTWYIDLKG
+603 PQAGTWFIDLKG
-615 YSSASGITL
+615 YSSASGVTL
-624 SINAQ
+624 SITAQ

>member
-1 MNIARFKRN
+1 MKR
-10 QFMKHLLNVALV
+10 LLNIALV
-22 SASTLIVQPLYAQD
+22 SASALIVQPLYAQD

-55 QKTVSKSRESLSMR
+55 KKTVSKSHQSL
-69 TTELDTV
+69 TIHATELDTV
-76 NFLQVKPENIAGLSE
+76 NFLKVKTSDVAQLSE

-115 TQQLAAVQNQSALA
+115 TEQLAAVQNQNTLA
-129 FNYSIDNAQTTQQ
+129 FDYNIDNAQTTQQ
-142 LINSVSPNNLTNTV
+142 LINRISPNNLTNTV
-156 NSMSNFYNRYYTAQT
+156 NSMSSFYNRYYTTQT
-171 GIDASQWLKN
+171 GIDASQWLKD
-181 YWQQLATNRSDISVE
+181 YWQQLAASRSDISVE

-211 PGDEKADEIVVIG
+211 PGEEKADEIVIIG

-261 DNNYK
+261 DNDYK
-266 PQRTIHIMGFA
+266 PQRTIQIMGFA

-338 TYLPSISYGFDQCG
+338 TYLPSVSYGFDQCG

-378 INRLIHTVN
+378 INRLIHTIN

-400 KLAVSYASEMAKNA
+400 KLAVSYISEMAKNA
-414 GDVVP
+414 GDVIP
-419 PIDNELQNGV
+419 PIGDELQNGV
-429 AVSGITEN
+429 TVASITEN
-437 AKAERVY
+437 AKAERVF
-444 TLKVPSNATNLNFA
+444 TLNVPDNATNLNFI
-458 TSGGTGD
+458 TSGGSGD

-474 APTLTSFD
+474 VPTLTNFD
-482 CKSTTSSSNERC
+482 CKSTTSSSNESC
-494 EISNAQTGV
+494 EIGNAQAGV
-503 YYVMVQAWDAITNV
+503 YYVMVQAWNAITNV
-517 SLTGSYNEGSGLE
+517 SLTGSYNEGNTAE
-530 PINRVENNVSVT
+530 PINRVENNISVA
-542 ANNWAR
+542 ANNWSR
-548 YTQDLD
+548 YTQNLD
-554 AGYSALTVNMSG
+554 AGYSAFTVNISG
-566 GSGDADLYLNFASPS
+566 GNGDADLYVNFASPS

-591 KNGNTETCRIDN
+591 KNGNLETCNIDN
-603 PQAGTWYIDLKG
+603 PQAGTWFIDLKG
-615 YSSASGITL
+615 YSSASGVTL
-624 SINAQ
+624 SITAQ

>member
-1 MNIARFKRN
+1 MKR
-10 QFMKHLLNVALV
+10 LLNIALV
-22 SASTLIVQPLYAQD
+22 SASALIIQPLYAQD

-55 QKTVSKSRESLSMR
+55 KKTVSKSHQSL
-69 TTELDTV
+69 TIHATELDTV
-76 NFLQVKPENIAGLSE
+76 NFLKVKTSDIAQLSE

-115 TQQLAAVQNQSALA
+115 TEQLAAVQNQNTLA
-129 FNYSIDNAQTTQQ
+129 FDYNIDNAQTTQQ
-142 LINSVSPNNLTNTV
+142 LINRISPNNLTNTV
-156 NSMSNFYNRYYTAQT
+156 NSMSSFYNRYYTTQT
-171 GIDASQWLKN
+171 GIDASQWLKD
-181 YWQQLATNRSDISVE
+181 YWQQLAASRSDISVE

-211 PGDEKADEIVVIG
+211 PGEEKAEEIVIIG

-261 DNNYK
+261 DNDYK
-266 PQRTIHIMGFA
+266 PQRTIQIMGFA

-301 GMVQFDMTGNNGSN
+301 GMVQFDMTGNSGSN

-338 TYLPSISYGFDQCG
+338 TYLPSVSYGFDQCG

-378 INRLIHTVN
+378 INRLIHTIN

-400 KLAVSYASEMAKNA
+400 KLAVSYISEMAKNA
-414 GDVVP
+414 GDVIP
-419 PIDNELQNGV
+419 PIGDELENGV
-429 AVSGITEN
+429 TVAGITEN
-437 AKAERVY
+437 AKAERVF
-444 TLKVPSNATNLNFA
+444 TLNVPDNATNLNFI
-458 TSGGTGD
+458 TSGGSGD

-494 EISNAQTGV
+494 EIGNAQAGV
-503 YYVMVQAWDAITNV
+503 YYVMVQAWNAITNV
-517 SLTGSYNEGSGLE
+517 SLTGSYNEGNTAE
-530 PINRVENNVSVT
+530 PINRVENNISVA
-542 ANNWAR
+542 ANNWSR
-548 YTQDLD
+548 YTQNLD
-554 AGYSALTVNMSG
+554 AGYSAFTVNISG
-566 GSGDADLYLNFASPS
+566 GNGDADLYVNFASPS

-591 KNGNTETCRIDN
+591 KNGNLETCNIDN
-603 PQAGTWYIDLKG
+603 PQAGTWFIDLKG
-615 YSSASGITL
+615 YSSASGVTL
-624 SINAQ
+624 SITAQ

>member
-1 MNIARFKRN
+1 MKR
-10 QFMKHLLNVALV
+10 LLNIALV
-22 SASTLIVQPLYAQD
+22 SASALIVQPLYAQD

-55 QKTVSKSRESLSMR
+55 KKTVSKSHQSL
-69 TTELDTV
+69 TIHATELDTV
-76 NFLQVKPENIAGLSE
+76 NFLKVKTSDVAQLSE

-115 TQQLAAVQNQSALA
+115 TEQLAAVQNQNTLA
-129 FNYSIDNAQTTQQ
+129 FDYNIDNAQTTQQ
-142 LINSVSPNNLTNTV
+142 LINRISPNNLTNTV
-156 NSMSNFYNRYYTAQT
+156 NSMSSFYNRYYTTQT
-171 GIDASQWLKN
+171 GIDASQWLKD
-181 YWQQLATNRSDISVE
+181 YWQQLAASRSDISVE

-211 PGDEKADEIVVIG
+211 PGEEKADEIVIIG

-261 DNNYK
+261 DNDYK
-266 PQRTIHIMGFA
+266 PQRTIQIMGFA

-338 TYLPSISYGFDQCG
+338 TYLPSVSYGFDQCG

-378 INRLIHTVN
+378 INRLIHTIN

-400 KLAVSYASEMAKNA
+400 KLAVSYISEMAKNA
-414 GDVVP
+414 GDVIP
-419 PIDNELQNGV
+419 PIGDELRNGV
-429 AVSGITEN
+429 TVAGITEN
-437 AKAERVY
+437 AKAERVF
-444 TLKVPSNATNLNFA
+444 TLNVPDNATNLNFI
-458 TSGGTGD
+458 TSGGSGD

-482 CKSTTSSSNERC
+482 CKSTTSSSNESC
-494 EISNAQTGV
+494 EIGNAQAGV
-503 YYVMVQAWDAITNV
+503 YYVMVQAWNAITNV
-517 SLTGSYNEGSGLE
+517 SLTGSYNEGNTAE
-530 PINRVENNVSVT
+530 PINRVENNISVA
-542 ANNWAR
+542 ANNWSR
-548 YTQDLD
+548 YTQNLD
-554 AGYSALTVNMSG
+554 AGYSSFTVNISG
-566 GSGDADLYLNFASPS
+566 GNGDADLYVNFASPS

-591 KNGNTETCRIDN
+591 KNGNLETCNIDN
-603 PQAGTWYIDLKG
+603 PQAGTWFIDLKG
-615 YSSASGITL
+615 YSSASGVTL
-624 SINAQ
+624 SITAQ

>member
-1 MNIARFKRN
+1 MKR
-10 QFMKHLLNVALV
+10 LLNIALV
-22 SASTLIVQPLYAQD
+22 SASAFIVQPLYAQD

-55 QKTVSKSRESLSMR
+55 KKTVSKSHQSL
-69 TTELDTV
+69 TIHATELDTV
-76 NFLQVKPENIAGLSE
+76 NFLKVKTSDVAQLSE

-115 TQQLAAVQNQSALA
+115 TEQLAAVQNQNTLA
-129 FNYSIDNAQTTQQ
+129 FDYNIDNAQTTQQ
-142 LINSVSPNNLTNTV
+142 LINRISPNNLTNTV
-156 NSMSNFYNRYYTAQT
+156 NSMSSFYNRYYTTQT
-171 GIDASQWLKN
+171 GIDASQWLKD
-181 YWQQLATNRSDISVE
+181 YWQQLAASRSDISVE

-211 PGDEKADEIVVIG
+211 PGEEKADEIVIIG

-261 DNNYK
+261 DNDYK
-266 PQRTIHIMGFA
+266 PQRTIQIMGFA

-338 TYLPSISYGFDQCG
+338 TYLPSVSYGFDQCG

-378 INRLIHTVN
+378 INRLIHTIN

-400 KLAVSYASEMAKNA
+400 KLAVSYISEMAKNA
-414 GDVVP
+414 GDVIP
-419 PIDNELQNGV
+419 PIGDELQNGV
-429 AVSGITEN
+429 TVAGITEN
-437 AKAERVY
+437 AKAERVF
-444 TLKVPSNATNLNFA
+444 TLNVPDNATNLNFI
-458 TSGGTGD
+458 TSGGSGD

-482 CKSTTSSSNERC
+482 CKSTTSSSNESC
-494 EISNAQTGV
+494 EIGNAQAGV
-503 YYVMVQAWDAITNV
+503 YYVMVQAWNAITNV
-517 SLTGSYNEGSGLE
+517 SLTGSYNEGNTAE
-530 PINRVENNVSVT
+530 PINRVENNISVA
-542 ANNWAR
+542 ANNWSR
-548 YTQDLD
+548 YTQNLD
-554 AGYSALTVNMSG
+554 AGYSAFTVNISG
-566 GSGDADLYLNFASPS
+566 GNGDADLYVNFASPS

-591 KNGNTETCRIDN
+591 KNGNLETCNIDN
-603 PQAGTWYIDLKG
+603 PQAGTWFIDLKG
-615 YSSASGITL
+615 YSSASGVTL
-624 SINAQ
+624 SITAQ

>member
-1 MNIARFKRN
+1 MKR
-10 QFMKHLLNVALV
+10 LLNIALV
-22 SASTLIVQPLYAQD
+22 SASALIVQPLYAQD

-55 QKTVSKSRESLSMR
+55 KKTVSKSHQSL
-69 TTELDTV
+69 TIHATELDTV
-76 NFLQVKPENIAGLSE
+76 NFLKVKTSDVAQLSE

-115 TQQLAAVQNQSALA
+115 TEQLAAVQNQNTLA
-129 FNYSIDNAQTTQQ
+129 FDYNIDNAQTTQQ
-142 LINSVSPNNLTNTV
+142 LINRISPNNLTNTV
-156 NSMSNFYNRYYTAQT
+156 NSMSSFYNRYYTTQT
-171 GIDASQWLKN
+171 GIDASQWLKD
-181 YWQQLATNRSDISVE
+181 YWQQLAASRSDISVE

-211 PGDEKADEIVVIG
+211 PGEEKADEIVIIG

-261 DNNYK
+261 DNDYK
-266 PQRTIHIMGFA
+266 PQRTIQIMGFA

-338 TYLPSISYGFDQCG
+338 TYLPSVSYGFDQCG

-378 INRLIHTVN
+378 INRLIHTIN

-400 KLAVSYASEMAKNA
+400 KLAVSFISEIAKNA
-414 GDVVP
+414 GDVIP
-419 PIDNELQNGV
+419 PIGDELQNGV
-429 AVSGITEN
+429 TVAGITES
-437 AKAERVY
+437 AKAERVF
-444 TLKVPSNATNLNFA
+444 TLNVPDNATNLNFI
-458 TSGGTGD
+458 TSGGSGD

-482 CKSTTSSSNERC
+482 CKSTTSSSNESC
-494 EISNAQTGV
+494 EIGNAQAGV
-503 YYVMVQAWDAITNV
+503 YYVMVQAWNAITNV
-517 SLTGSYNEGSGLE
+517 SLTGSYNEGNTAE
-530 PINRVENNVSVT
+530 PINRVENNISVA
-542 ANNWAR
+542 ANNWSR
-548 YTQDLD
+548 YTQNLD
-554 AGYSALTVNMSG
+554 DGYSSFIVNISG
-566 GSGDADLYLNFASPS
+566 GNGDADLYVNFASPS

-591 KNGNTETCRIDN
+591 KNGNLETCNIDN
-603 PQAGTWYIDLKG
+603 PQAGTWFIDLKG
-615 YSSASGITL
+615 YSSASGVTL
-624 SINAQ
+624 SITAQ